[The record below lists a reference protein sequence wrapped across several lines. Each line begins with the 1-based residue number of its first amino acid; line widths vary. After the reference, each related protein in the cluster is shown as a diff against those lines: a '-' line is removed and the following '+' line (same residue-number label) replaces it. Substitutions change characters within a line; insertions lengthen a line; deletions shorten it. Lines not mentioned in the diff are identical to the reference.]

1 MLVVSAVDT
10 SLLAPDESNP
20 FQTLITMFKILPFL
34 VKPGSWPQNTAA
46 SVLSKK
52 WSLQTEPQ
60 ALFTHIWIVPC
71 RESSSELSEKSIN
84 LTSPVLQSANSVVV
98 STHHK
103 FVS

>member
-1 MLVVSAVDT
+1 MLVVSAVDS

-20 FQTLITMFKILPFL
+20 FQALIKIFKILPFAL
-34 VKPGSWPQNTAA
+34 KPGSWPQNTAA

-71 RESSSELSEKSIN
+71 LESSSELSEKSVN
-84 LTSPVLQSANSVVV
+84 LTSPVVHSANLVVV
-98 STHHK
+98 STYHK